1 MLERAGTD
9 ETTTRA
15 DAGVVRNFFSQF
27 GPVMEV
33 RDARGERGARSTTRG
48 GGARVFAIA
57 CGRTRKQCGNSS
69 RAGEDCAID

>member
-33 RDARGERGARSTTRG
+33 RDAERRARR
-48 GGARVFAIA
+48 
-57 CGRTRKQCGNSS
+57 
-69 RAGEDCAID
+69 AIDDAWGGR